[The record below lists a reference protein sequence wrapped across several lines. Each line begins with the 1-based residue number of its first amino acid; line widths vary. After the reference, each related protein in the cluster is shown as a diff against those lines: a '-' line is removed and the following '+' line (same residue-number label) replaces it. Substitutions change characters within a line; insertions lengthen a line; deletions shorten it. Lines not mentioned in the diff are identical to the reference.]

1 MVEAII
7 GSVAAIALGI
17 AANILTPHVEKTL
30 QIHRPNNPPKLDEGY
45 EPDENASDEELE
57 SWRANNRRKV
67 ELLFWQIY
75 VYGASF
81 FAMYMAVFLPLSW
94 SAGIA
99 EEGINLV
106 DTRLGLDIVLH
117 RENFSSVAA
126 IFAIVLYIPC
136 WYVAQ
141 KIADL
146 ITSVAFRYGSVN
158 EVRYGAFIA
167 LGMFFMALLVA
178 GHMIF
183 ILNTSKG
190 YFESVILP
198 FVVLLVVGMFAS
210 SRR

>member
-7 GSVAAIALGI
+7 GAVVAIALGI
-17 AANILTPHVEKTL
+17 AANILTPHVEEKL
-30 QIHRPNNPPKLDEGY
+30 RIRRPNNPPKSVEDY
-45 EPDENASDEELE
+45 EPDDNASDEELE
-57 SWRANNRRKV
+57 AWRANNRRKA

-75 VYGASF
+75 VFGTSF

-99 EEGINLV
+99 EGSINFA
-106 DTRLGLDIVLH
+106 DTRLGLDLVLQ

-146 ITSVAFRYGSVN
+146 ITSIALRYGAVN

-183 ILNTSKG
+183 ILNSSKE
-190 YFESVILP
+190 YFESVVLP